1 MACNTCPP
9 NRRRYPD
16 MRQGLDPA
24 TMERMRSYAQEREF
38 SRPVTRPQ
46 YERPKPQQHVY
57 TRSVPRSLDY
67 RERDTRKVRGKV
79 NGGFAPTMTDEGRIV
94 PSRQQNYGGDF
105 SMLPTER
112 RPVYKSNRKL
122 SWDNVFF

>member
-1 MACNTCPP
+1 MACNTCNPT
-9 NRRRYPD
+9 RRRYPD
-16 MRQGLDPA
+16 MRQGIDPA
-24 TMERMRSYAQEREF
+24 MMERMRSYAQEREF
-38 SRPVTRPQ
+38 SRPVTRPV

-67 RERDTRKVRGKV
+67 RERDNKRVHGKVRGQLS
-79 NGGFAPTMTDEGRIV
+79 DEQLRIV
-94 PSRQQNYGGDF
+94 PSRQNYGGDY